1 MYTQALHNP
10 RTELS
15 FRYRELTFNS
25 GFKISASDQTGKI
38 FTSDWP
44 ICVLTAKWIR
54 LLIVPDLSWIRI
66 KLTRYSINW
75 IKLTRQFDVLF
86 YSEASFMAVFEKVQA
101 KVIAVWIFLKNS
113 KSETVGK
120 ISPYWSTGNTVSS
133 NSDIWADVPNFSP
146 TGFFYFQ
153 MHRKFY
159 KLFRPDNVKPN
170 SGYDTIKT
178 GQVSIALRIKT
189 RSNRRWMRCVGTGVD
204 GI

>member
-1 MYTQALHNP
+1 M
-10 RTELS
+10 
-15 FRYRELTFNS
+15 
-25 GFKISASDQTGKI
+25 G
-38 FTSDWP
+38 
-44 ICVLTAKWIR
+44 KWIR
-54 LLIVPDLSWIRI
+54 FLILPDLSWIRI
-66 KLTRYSINW
+66 KMTRYSINW

-133 NSDIWADVPNFSP
+133 NSDIWADVANFSL

-153 MHRKFY
+153 VHRKFY

-189 RSNRRWMRCVGTGVD
+189 TSNRRWMKCVGACVD